1 MRFECAAGKPEVLK
15 ADTVVLFAPAFAKLT
30 DRELR
35 SLDAATRRALTTLL
49 ASDEFSGK
57 EGEMLLLLQP
67 SGYRAPRVLV
77 AGLGESTKIDADT
90 FRRVA
95 GVISR
100 QKCLQ
105 KNPRTAFHFGAFDQ
119 PGFIQATVEGLLLG
133 GTPQVDFKTGEARK
147 TKSKL
152 AEVTLNFASRSALG
166 AARSAAQ
173 RGQVIGEGQLLVR
186 RLAFTPA
193 NHLTPRKYVREIQ
206 ELTRRHKI
214 TCRVLD
220 EKGIAREK
228 MGCLQAVSQGSA
240 EPPRF
245 VILQYKGRRDSQ
257 KPIVLVGKGVTFDA
271 GGISLKPPQ
280 DMHEMKG
287 DMTGSAIVLSTLITA
302 ARLKLPLNL
311 VALMPLTENL
321 PSGTA
326 LRPGDVIVSR
336 KGLTIE
342 VINTDAEG
350 RLILA
355 DALDYANNF
364 KPQAVIDIATLTGA
378 ALYVL
383 GYAGAPVVGNTPR
396 FMDRLRV
403 ASTDSAERIWEMPLW
418 DDFRDAIKGTV
429 ADLVNTGGRPAGTIT
444 ASAFLENFVGDW
456 PWAHVDIA
464 YVDLEKS
471 GRPYIPKGA
480 TGIGLRLLVELLSK
494 WKPL

>member
-1 MRFECAAGKPEVLK
+1 MRFECVAGKPEVLK
-15 ADTVVLFAPAFAKLT
+15 ADTLVLFVPAFAKPT

-35 SLDAATRRALTTLL
+35 GFDAAIRRALSTLL
-49 ASDEFSGK
+49 GSGEFSGK
-57 EGEMLLLLQP
+57 EGETLFLLHPQ
-67 SGYRAPRVLV
+67 GYRATRVLV
-77 AGLGESTKIDADT
+77 AGLGETAKIDADT
-90 FRRVA
+90 FRRAVGTIA
-95 GVISR
+95 RHKSLQAVSR
-100 QKCLQ
+100 A
-105 KNPRTAFHFGAFDQ
+105 AFHLGTFDQ
-119 PGFIQATVEGLLLG
+119 PAYSQALVEGLLLG
-133 GTPQVDFKTGEARK
+133 GTPQVHFKTGEARK
-147 TKSKL
+147 PKSKL

-166 AARSAAQ
+166 AARGAAQ
-173 RGQVIGEGQLLVR
+173 RGQVIAEGQLLVR

-206 ELTRRHKI
+206 ELTRRHRI

-228 MGCLQAVSQGSA
+228 MGCLLAVSQGSA

-257 KPIVLVGKGVTFDA
+257 KPVVLVGKGVTFDA

-287 DMTGSAIVLSTLITA
+287 DMTGSAIVLSALITA
-302 ARLKLPLNL
+302 ARLRLPLNL

-326 LRPGDVIVSR
+326 LRPGDVITSR

-355 DALDYANNF
+355 DALDYANTF

-396 FMDRLRV
+396 LMDRLRV
-403 ASTDSAERIWEMPLW
+403 ASADTAERIWEMPLW
-418 DDFRDAIKGTV
+418 DDFRDAIKGSV

-456 PWAHVDIA
+456 PWAHIDIA

-471 GRPYIPKGA
+471 GRPYLPKGA
-480 TGIGLRLLVELLSK
+480 TGIGLRLLVELLGK

>member
-1 MRFECAAGKPEVLK
+1 MRFECTSGKPEGLRTDTLVLL
-15 ADTVVLFAPAFAKLT
+15 VPAFSKLT
-30 DRELR
+30 DRQLR
-35 SLDAATRRALTTLL
+35 ALDTATRRAVSTLL
-49 ASDEFSGK
+49 ASEEFTGK
-57 EGEMLLLLQP
+57 EGEILLLLQP
-67 SGYRAPRVLV
+67 QGFRAARVLL
-77 AGLGESTKIDADT
+77 AGLGESTGLTADS

-95 GVISR
+95 GSISR

-105 KNPRTAFHFGAFDQ
+105 NVPRVAFHLGVYDQ
-119 PGFIQATVEGLLLG
+119 PAYTQAVVEGLLLG
-133 GTPQVDFKTGEARK
+133 GAPAVTFKTGRAAK
-147 TKSKL
+147 PKL
-152 AEVTLNFASRSALG
+152 IEVTLNFASRSALG

-173 RGQVIGEGQLLVR
+173 RGQIIAEGQLLVR
-186 RLAFTPA
+186 RLAFLPA
-193 NHLTPRKYVREIQ
+193 NKLTPRQYVRELQ
-206 ELTRRHKI
+206 ELTRRHRI
-214 TCRVLD
+214 SCRVLD

-228 MGCLQAVSQGSA
+228 MGCLLAVSQGSA

-245 VILQYKGRRDSQ
+245 VILQYRGRKDNQR
-257 KPIVLVGKGVTFDA
+257 PVVLVGKGVTFDA
-271 GGISLKPPQ
+271 GGISLKPAQ

-287 DMTGSAIVLSTLITA
+287 DMTGSAIVLSTLIVA

-326 LRPGDVIVSR
+326 LRPGDVITSR

-342 VINTDAEG
+342 VLNTDAEG

-364 KPQAVIDIATLTGA
+364 KPQAVVDIATLTGA

-383 GYAGAPVVGNTPR
+383 GYAGAPVIGNHAPL
-396 FMDRLRV
+396 MDRLRA
-403 ASTDSAERIWEMPLW
+403 ASAASAERIWEMPLW
-418 DDFRDAIKGTV
+418 DDFRDAIKGSV
-429 ADLVNTGGRPAGTIT
+429 ADLVNTGGKPAGTIT
-444 ASAFLENFVGDW
+444 ASAFLENFIGDW
-456 PWAHVDIA
+456 PWAHIDIA
-464 YVDLEKS
+464 YVDIEKS